1 MYYYAHIDSDYLV
14 YEVCALNEPTTDSSY
29 IAITEAQ
36 YNDEGLIGMRYD
48 PDYETFMEPIYWIG
62 STMEIYYKNTRR
74 SLSGKLDEMDE
85 AINALSN
92 ESTSM
97 TLTLSAS
104 AWIEEG
110 EAHKQTLEIAGLGE
124 NQNGVMGISKN
135 ATDAQFE
142 QACKANMR
150 LMGQG
155 EGYVLIKALGD
166 VPTVNIPVDIILY

>member
-14 YEVCALNEPTTDSSY
+14 YEVCALSAPSTDSSY

-62 STMEIYYKNTRR
+62 STTEIYYKNTRR
-74 SLSGKLDEMDE
+74 SLSGKLDKMDE
-85 AINALSN
+85 AINALSD

-97 TLTLSAS
+97 TLTLTAS
-104 AWIEEG
+104 AWTEEG
-110 EAHKQTLEIAGLGE
+110 TAYKQMLEIEGLGA
-124 NQNGVMGISKN
+124 NQNGVIGISKN

-150 LMGQG
+150 LVEQG
-155 EGYVLIKALGD
+155 NGYVLIKASGD
-166 VPTVNIPVDIILY
+166 VPTINIPVDLILF

>member
-14 YEVCALNEPTTDSSY
+14 YEVCAFTEPSTDSSY

-62 STMEIYYKNTRR
+62 STTEIYYKNTRR
-74 SLSGKLDEMDE
+74 SLSGKLDQMDE
-85 AINALSN
+85 AINALSAA
-92 ESTSM
+92 SMSM
-97 TLTLSAS
+97 TLTLTAS
-104 AWIEEG
+104 AWAEDG
-110 EAHKQTLEIAGLGE
+110 TAHKQTLEIEGLGE

-135 ATDAQFE
+135 ATDAQYE

-150 LMGQG
+150 IVEQG
-155 EGYVLIKALGD
+155 SGYVLIRAYGD
-166 VPTVNIPVDIILY
+166 VPTVSIPVDIILF